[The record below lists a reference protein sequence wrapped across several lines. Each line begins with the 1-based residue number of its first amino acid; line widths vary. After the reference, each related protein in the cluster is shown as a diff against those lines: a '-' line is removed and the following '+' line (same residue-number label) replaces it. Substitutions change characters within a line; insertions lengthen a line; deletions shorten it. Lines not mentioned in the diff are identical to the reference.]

1 MIVAVT
7 IVFGSLVTGCMEKD
21 VYNPDAGKQPLP
33 DPDEYFGF
41 ETRGDVK
48 LLVNYD
54 VPGFTALVEVY
65 DEDPME
71 TVEGTPVKKEGVE
84 AIFKTYTDNNGKY
97 EGEMHIPTSVK
108 TVYLYTAAWGLPRC
122 VQLNVENNA
131 VNFDMSVKKQ
141 KSSTRSYLFNG
152 QVPYT
157 INGRNHLYSLCK
169 WGEAGSLDGTYLK
182 SVDKIGD
189 ETPLEVAERLMKFFN
204 PNGMSGVNNSYLYKG
219 PRVTN
224 IKITVETMLDVIF
237 LKRDAS
243 YDNTFGY
250 YYYKTDE

>member
-1 MIVAVT
+1 
-7 IVFGSLVTGCMEKD
+7 
-21 VYNPDAGKQPLP
+21 
-33 DPDEYFGF
+33 
-41 ETRGDVK
+41 
-48 LLVNYD
+48 
-54 VPGFTALVEVY
+54 
-65 DEDPME
+65 
-71 TVEGTPVKKEGVE
+71 
-84 AIFKTYTDNNGKY
+84 
-97 EGEMHIPTSVK
+97 MHIPTSVK

-189 ETPLEVAERLMKFFN
+189 ETPLEVAERL
-204 PNGMSGVNNSYLYKG
+204 
-219 PRVTN
+219 
-224 IKITVETMLDVIF
+224 IEF
-237 LKRDAS
+237 LILMECR
-243 YDNTFGY
+243 
-250 YYYKTDE
+250 E